1 MFSAWVPPVNSPGSP
16 ITIAPEQKD
25 ACSMRLSSRTAR
37 FALLLVITT
46 ACTAEDAGV
55 RPVRAD
61 IAHPE
66 ESLVLERGTTCA
78 RCEIELKELAVLGN
92 AEDSLPIGDGSFL
105 VVLGGSQCIVAPTDR
120 DGEALA
126 FDRCTGGPRPFG
138 RRGSGPGELSS
149 IRGLA
154 PWLGDSVLFFGYG
167 RIEILSAATGRG
179 RSLRF
184 DAAVQGY
191 NIAALPRDSVVV
203 VNNNS
208 PSGVELV
215 AIRAD
220 EGQGEVFDLL
230 GAGSGQGDPRARAA
244 VLGSSPRSRRF
255 WSGATFYRHQL
266 ARRTV
271 EGATELSIARLPSWF
286 PIYDSLTLAR
296 EGSAARSRPR
306 PTLRAVHEAADGVL
320 WAAFGVASS
329 NWQPDSIAESTRRTR
344 GGEIPSGG
352 RRGPEHF
359 DGVIEAYDA
368 ESGSL
373 MVSIRTDQL
382 WAGFANDSL
391 IYTRRQAGD
400 GAHQLVV
407 YRLRLRKGEGPPS
420 PANGAQGTRTP

>member
-1 MFSAWVPPVNSPGSP
+1 
-16 ITIAPEQKD
+16 
-25 ACSMRLSSRTAR
+25 MRLRLRTLR
-37 FALLLVITT
+37 FTMLLVITT
-46 ACTAEDAGV
+46 ACTAEDGGV
-55 RPVRAD
+55 RPVRAHVVD
-61 IAHPE
+61 PE
-66 ESLVLERGTTCA
+66 ESLVLERGTTCGS
-78 RCEIELKELAVLGN
+78 CEIELEEVAVLGS
-92 AEDSLPIGDGSFL
+92 AEDSLPIGDGSF
-105 VVLGGSQCIVAPTDR
+105 VVVVGDNQCIVAPTDR

-126 FDRCTGGPRPFG
+126 FDRCTEGPRPFG

-149 IRGLA
+149 IRTLA

-167 RIEILSAATGRG
+167 RIEILSTATGQG

-191 NIAALPRDSVVV
+191 NVVTLPRDAVVV

-208 PSGVELV
+208 QAG
-215 AIRAD
+215 AQFATIRSD
-220 EGQGEVFDLL
+220 GSLGETF
-230 GAGSGQGDPRARAA
+230 GSPGFSAQRGDPRARVA

-271 EGATELSIARLPSWF
+271 EGATELSIARQPSWF
-286 PIYDSLTLAR
+286 PRYDSLTLAG

-306 PTLRAVHEAADGVL
+306 PTLRAVHEAAGGVL
-320 WAAFGVASS
+320 WAAYGVASR

-359 DGVIEAYDA
+359 DGVLEAYDA
-368 ESGSL
+368 ESGGL

-391 IYTRRQAGD
+391 IYTRRQADD
-400 GAHQLVV
+400 GAHQLVL
-407 YRLRLRKGEGPPS
+407 YRLRLRKGEGVPS
-420 PANGAQGTRTP
+420 PANGAQGTRIP